1 MSGFQLML
9 PPFMA
14 CMILVAMLSYLGLH
28 VIAREVIFV
37 DLSLAQMAALG
48 SLTALLFHVAPE
60 SPATY
65 VFALLATAVGAFL
78 FALTRTSHGAAGA
91 SRVPQEAFIGI
102 VYVVASAA
110 AVLVANKVPG
120 GGEAVEKTLVGSL
133 LWVTWPTIANLAI
146 AYAVLGVFQFALRR
160 RFLTISFHPEQAEAQ
175 GWRIRLWDFLFYL
188 SFGVV
193 ITLAV
198 PIAGVLMVFSFL
210 VVPAVIANLFTAD
223 KRRLT
228 IIAWGSGALAS
239 ILGLWLS
246 YTKDLPTGPLVVCM
260 YGLLLI
266 VAVVLRRLG
275 VGTNNGQTA

>member
-1 MSGFQLML
+1 MTGFQLML

-48 SLTALLFHVAPE
+48 SLSALLFHVQPE
-60 SPATY
+60 SPTTY
-65 VFALLATAVGAFL
+65 VFALLATAVGAGL
-78 FALTRTSHGAAGA
+78 FAMTRTSGRG
-91 SRVPQEAFIGI
+91 RVPQEAFIGI

-120 GGEAVEKTLVGSL
+120 GGEAVERTLVGSL
-133 LWVTWPTIANLAI
+133 LWVTWPTIGKLAI
-146 AYAVLGVFQFALRR
+146 AYAALGVFHFALRK
-160 RFLTISFHPEQAEAQ
+160 RFLTISFHPQQAEAA
-175 GWRIRLWDFLFYL
+175 GWRIRAWDFLFYL

-223 KRRLT
+223 TRRLT
-228 IIAWGSGALAS
+228 IYAWGSGALAS
-239 ILGLWLS
+239 VVGLWLS
-246 YTKDLPTGPLVVCM
+246 YTQDLPTGPLIVCM
-260 YGLLLI
+260 YGVLLLI
-266 VAVVLRRLG
+266 AGALRKLG
-275 VGTNNGQTA
+275 VGDGAAAS

>member
-9 PPFMA
+9 PPFVA

-48 SLTALLFHVAPE
+48 SLSALLFHVAPE
-60 SPATY
+60 SPTTY
-65 VFALLATAVGAFL
+65 VFALLATAIGAAL
-78 FALTRTSHGAAGA
+78 FALTRTSGRT

-133 LWVTWPTIANLAI
+133 LWVTWQTIIRLAI
-146 AYAVLGVFQFALRR
+146 AYAALGVFHFALRR
-160 RFLTISFHPEQAEAQ
+160 RFLTISFHPDQAEAQ
-175 GWRIRLWDFLFYL
+175 KWRIRLWDFLFYL

-223 KRRLT
+223 KQRLT
-228 IIAWGSGALAS
+228 LIAWSSGALAS

-246 YTKDLPTGPLVVCM
+246 YTKDLPTGPLIVCM
-260 YGLLLI
+260 YGVLLMI
-266 VAVVLRRLG
+266 AAGLRKLG
-275 VGTNNGQTA
+275 VGDKAVVS